1 MRPPWD
7 GYVDFIFY
15 QIRIDSIKGNLK
27 WLLPCNSVSCL
38 WIFVFAF
45 ILNKATSDFR
55 GIHLDSRWEYV
66 IKGQLPAQ
74 INTATRADFSST

>member
-1 MRPPWD
+1 MVAPLQFCLLSL
-7 GYVDFIFY
+7 DF
-15 QIRIDSIKGNLK
+15 L
-27 WLLPCNSVSCL
+27 
-38 WIFVFAF
+38 FAF

-55 GIHLDSRWEYV
+55 GIHLDSRWEYM